1 MTFQWGVAGAAYQIE
16 GAHDADGKARSIW
29 DDFCKVPGAIDDGTT
44 AEVACD
50 FYHRYEEDIEL
61 ARAAG
66 FKHFRMSIS
75 WPRVMRDDGQPNEV
89 GIAFYS
95 KVLDKLEKVGME
107 PCVTLY
113 HWDLPSSLQTTE
125 MPGWMSPKIIDKF
138 MAYATLCFERFAAR
152 VPMWITFNE
161 PAVFVFG
168 GYQGGWNAPG
178 VKQSVA
184 EALVAVRHVLLA
196 HAKVVALYRS
206 HFQNGDK
213 SKRIG
218 ITLNTR
224 HYKAV
229 DASDAAAKGAQH
241 MLEDR
246 IASWSDPLVFG
257 DFPESFKTTHGGI
270 TALRL
275 SEVEQEALRGSID
288 FLGINYYTTSGIQE
302 DTNAG
307 SSSFKVVEL
316 GEASGAS
323 WLHSYPKGLIELLRW
338 LSHRYPG
345 LDVVIT
351 ENGFCTPAD
360 DPQAVEDD
368 VRVRYYQEHTAMVK
382 QALEE
387 GLPLRGYFA
396 WTLLDNFEWAGGY
409 KERFGMVHIDFN
421 NKELPRTVKSSYRWW
436 QQYLGP

>member
-16 GAHDADGKARSIW
+16 GAPDADGKAPSIW
-29 DDFCKVPGAIDDGTT
+29 DDFCQIPGAIEDGTS

-75 WPRVMRDDGQPNEV
+75 WPRVMRDDGQPNEE

-95 KVLDKLEKVGME
+95 KVLDTLEKAGLE

-113 HWDLPSSLQTTE
+113 HWDLPSSLQTAE

-138 MAYATLCFERFAAR
+138 MAYATLCFDRFGGR
-152 VPMWITFNE
+152 VPTWITFNE

-178 VKQSVA
+178 VKQSIA

-206 HFQNGDK
+206 CFQNGDK
-213 SKRIG
+213 AKRIG

-224 HYKAV
+224 HYKPV
-229 DASDAAAKGAQH
+229 DASDAAAKGAHQ

-246 IASWSDPLVFG
+246 IASWSDPVVFG
-257 DFPESFKTTHGGI
+257 DFPESFKTTHRGN
-270 TALRL
+270 TALGL
-275 SEVEQEALRGSID
+275 SEVEQQELRGSID

-302 DTNAG
+302 DLEG
-307 SSSFKVVEL
+307 SFKIVEL

-323 WLHSYPKGLIELLRW
+323 WLRSYPSGLIELLRW
-338 LSHRYPG
+338 LSGRYPG

-351 ENGFCTPAD
+351 ENGFCTPAN
-360 DPQAVEDD
+360 DPNAVDDD
-368 VRVRYYQEHTAMVK
+368 VRVRYYQDHTNIVK
-382 QALEE
+382 QALDE

-409 KERFGMVHIDFN
+409 KERFGMVHVDFN
-421 NKELPRTVKSSYRWW
+421 HKALPRTVKSSYRWW
-436 QQYLGP
+436 QHFLRQS